1 MMRRAQNH
9 YLLVLGYLGDG
20 DFESARSEFSEALA
34 LKPIHTGAR
43 DAMKELRARSP
54 GR

>member
-1 MMRRAQNH
+1 
-9 YLLVLGYLGDG
+9 LVSGIWGAG

-34 LKPIHTGAR
+34 LNPNHTGAR

-54 GR
+54 ER